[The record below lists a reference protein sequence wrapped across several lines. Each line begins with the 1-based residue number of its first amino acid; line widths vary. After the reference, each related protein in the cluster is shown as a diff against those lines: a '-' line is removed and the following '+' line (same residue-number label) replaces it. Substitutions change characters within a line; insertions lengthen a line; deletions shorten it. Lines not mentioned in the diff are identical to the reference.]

1 MVGEGEGVQWGFGGV
16 GWGGVRG
23 EVRWGVGFDGGL
35 WLGGGV
41 VGDDY
46 DSREGER

>member
-1 MVGEGEGVQWGFGGV
+1 M
-16 GWGGVRG
+16 RG
-23 EVRWGVGFDGGL
+23 EVGWGVGFDGGLWSWETGGGL

-46 DSREGER
+46 DSWEGER